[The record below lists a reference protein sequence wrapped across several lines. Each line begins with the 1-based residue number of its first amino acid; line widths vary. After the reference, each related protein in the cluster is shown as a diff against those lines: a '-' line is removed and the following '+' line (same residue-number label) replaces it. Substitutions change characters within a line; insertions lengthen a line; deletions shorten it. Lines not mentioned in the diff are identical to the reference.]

1 MAFLSLPAGGQI
13 LWLRGDCSV
22 ADHLSLLVTP
32 SIVHGAGKG
41 HVDPRPGV
49 NFLVPLGGS
58 RVLSWTRTS
67 LCQVLDSFEALPEML
82 LTTPIL

>member
-1 MAFLSLPAGGQI
+1 MATWRLL
-13 LWLRGDCSV
+13 CSRSPVPV